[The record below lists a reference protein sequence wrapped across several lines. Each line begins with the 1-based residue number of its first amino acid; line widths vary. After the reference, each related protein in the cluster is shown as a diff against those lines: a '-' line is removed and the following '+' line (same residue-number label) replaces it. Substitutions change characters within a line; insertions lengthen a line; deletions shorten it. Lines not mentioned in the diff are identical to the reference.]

1 MNITEQHAKK
11 LLELTNPG
19 LCNGA
24 GDGTPGNMCV
34 EQAVALTFGEPL
46 NDTPTCVDGD
56 VQRFSIMIND
66 LGGWPSNAIRAK
78 TMRRFA
84 IAQLGSAGVIDGK
97 VFAQRHR
104 QIWGEYEAKRKLIW
118 DGYLA
123 KRKPILDEYE
133 AKRKPIRDEYEAKR
147 KPIWNEYEAKHKPIW
162 DEYLAKHKP
171 ILDEYLA
178 KRKPIWDEY
187 QSNCLPHLETLCES
201 LVQLLIELGSPGT
214 KFLYL
219 VEGEE

>member
-1 MNITEQHAKK
+1 MITEQHAKK
-11 LLELTNPG
+11 LLELIEPG

-97 VFAQRHR
+97 VF
-104 QIWGEYEAKRKLIW
+104 EAKRKLIW
-118 DGYLA
+118 DEYLA
-123 KRKPILDEYE
+123 KRKL
-133 AKRKPIRDEYEAKR
+133 
-147 KPIWNEYEAKHKPIW
+147 IW
-162 DEYLAKHKP
+162 DEYLAKRNP
-171 ILDEYLA
+171 IWDEYEA
-178 KRKPIWDEY
+178 QRKPIWDEY
-187 QSNCLPHLETLCES
+187 EAQHKLIRDEYTKNCLPHLETLCES

-219 VEGEE
+219 VEGK